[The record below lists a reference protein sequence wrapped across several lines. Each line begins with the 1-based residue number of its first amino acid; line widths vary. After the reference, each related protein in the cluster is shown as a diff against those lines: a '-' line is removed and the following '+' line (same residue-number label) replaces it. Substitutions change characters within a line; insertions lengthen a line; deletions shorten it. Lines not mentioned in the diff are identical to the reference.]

1 MKKKIIFL
9 LTFSHGI
16 ALVIGVGLGIY
27 LLPILTA
34 PKSSSLEDIQKI
46 ENNAL
51 YQTEFVKNLKG
62 SDLLHHGEA
71 IVTVTKNKIT
81 VNGTITPGPDYK
93 LYLTNQFVETE
104 KDFLSIKKSAQY
116 VGEVK
121 TFSNFIVEIPSQVS
135 VNDYNTIVIWCEAF
149 NEFITAAKY
158 R

>member
-62 SDLLHHGEA
+62 SDFLHHGEA

-81 VNGTITPGPDYK
+81 VNGTITPGP
-93 LYLTNQFVETE
+93 
-104 KDFLSIKKSAQY
+104 
-116 VGEVK
+116 G
-121 TFSNFIVEIPSQVS
+121 
-135 VNDYNTIVIWCEAF
+135 VIA
-149 NEFITAAKY
+149 NKNIAAKNAKIEINVICILWIILY
-158 R
+158 KYIITFLIY

>member
-1 MKKKIIFL
+1 M
-9 LTFSHGI
+9 
-16 ALVIGVGLGIY
+16 
-27 LLPILTA
+27 
-34 PKSSSLEDIQKI
+34 
-46 ENNAL
+46 
-51 YQTEFVKNLKG
+51 
-62 SDLLHHGEA
+62 
-71 IVTVTKNKIT
+71 VTVTKNKIT
-81 VNGTITPGPDYK
+81 VNGIITPGPDYK